1 MNKAQNI
8 RSKLLK
14 RNFVPSKLTAN
25 PEAFKVMQFNILADG
40 LSGAKKAK
48 PDYKSFSECPPEA
61 LVWDYRREL
70 IFEEIE
76 RAAPDIL
83 CMQENDH
90 FEDFVETLSDSWAGE
105 CELKSGGACEQIGGK
120 PDGCSIHWKKER
132 FQLKQKIGHHFTMGS
147 QVFLCVV
154 LNDLMTKQD
163 LIVCTTHLRATKSID
178 GENTREAEV
187 EEMMKELSNMFGMKV
202 PIIIT
207 ADLNASPTKGD
218 KEYESLA
225 YPKLLSGNISLQS
238 AYRELLGDEPVYTT
252 AKVRGGL
259 MAHTIDY
266 ITYHPDFFSPVSH
279 LEILELS
286 SLAPGYVPSLQY
298 PSDHFSLCVEFNPK
312 PYTYESKEDL
322 CSTNKSQEEV
332 SWCNIS

>member
-1 MNKAQNI
+1 MSKAQSI

-14 RNFVPSKLTAN
+14 RKFLPSKQTPN
-25 PEAFKVMQFNILADG
+25 PDAFKVMQFNILADG
-40 LSGAKKAK
+40 LSGAKKTK
-48 PDYKSFSECPPEA
+48 TDMKSFSECPPEA
-61 LVWDYRREL
+61 LPWDYRREL
-70 IFEEIE
+70 IFEEIQ
-76 RAAPDIL
+76 RADPHIL

-90 FEDFVETLSDSWAGE
+90 FEDFVENFSDQWAGE
-105 CELKSGGACEQIGGK
+105 LELKSGGPCEKIGGK

-154 LNDLMTKQD
+154 LNDLVTNQD
-163 LIVCTTHLRATKSID
+163 LIVCTTHLRAAKSRE
-178 GENTREAEV
+178 GEKTREAEV
-187 EEMMKELSNMFGMKV
+187 KEMMSELSKAFGINI

-225 YPKLLSGNISLQS
+225 YPKLMSERISLQS
-238 AYRELLGDEPVYTT
+238 AYCELLGGEPSYTT
-252 AKVRGGL
+252 AKVRGDL

-266 ITYHPDFFSPVSH
+266 ITYHPEFFSPVSH

-286 SLAPGYVPSLQY
+286 SLAPGYVPSLEY

-312 PYTYESKEDL
+312 SYTYEAKACTNTS
-322 CSTNKSQEEV
+322 STEEES
-332 SWCNIS
+332 SWCLIS